1 MLDIKQLEK
10 LRKEIVLN
18 SLYTN
23 DYENSLGICP
33 INCQDF
39 FDGFFEEMQ
48 MEQEEDEEYGVEKDL
63 SYYDTT
69 DRLSNYYDNFEDDP
83 LPIDKVYQYMY
94 ENRIPW
100 DKKHY
105 EQLKEQGVGEE

>member
-33 INCQDF
+33 IN
-39 FDGFFEEMQ
+39 
-48 MEQEEDEEYGVEKDL
+48 EEYGVENDL